1 MMNNN
6 PSMAQLSAWTD
17 SMSKDKPGKK
27 PPVQSKPEPQPVVLS
42 EDEYNFGKEMR
53 SNSSMERF
61 ESWTDSMQKNNPS
74 TKNQQ
79 QAKG

>member
-1 MMNNN
+1 MNNN

-17 SMSKDKPGKK
+17 SMSKNKSSAK
-27 PPVQSKPEPQPVVLS
+27 PPAVQSKPESAVILS
-42 EDEYNFGKEMR
+42 EDEYNFGREMR

-74 TKNQQ
+74 AKNHPQS
-79 QAKG
+79 KG

>member
-1 MMNNN
+1 MNNN

-17 SMSKDKPGKK
+17 SMSKDKTSKK
-27 PPVQSKPEPQPVVLS
+27 PPVQSKPEPAVVLS

-74 TKNQQ
+74 AKIQQ